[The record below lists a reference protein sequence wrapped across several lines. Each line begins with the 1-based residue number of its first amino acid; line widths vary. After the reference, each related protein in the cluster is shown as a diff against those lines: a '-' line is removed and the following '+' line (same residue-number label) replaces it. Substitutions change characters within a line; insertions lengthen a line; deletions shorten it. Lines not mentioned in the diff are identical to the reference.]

1 MKLKEHLMYWLYKP
15 ISWLVSYALQENSND
30 YTKEVYDYDL

>member
-1 MKLKEHLMYWLYKP
+1 MNLFDRLMTWLYKP
-15 ISWLVSYALQENSND
+15 FAWLISYAIQENSND